1 MVRALPHI
9 IPHRS
14 IRAPPHVIPHRSIK
28 SRRRRRSG
36 DIEVLVSRTTTA
48 SGSVA
53 VVARGVGG
61 QTLAPD
67 SARPAFALEFVKR
80 PRPQSDPVHQR
91 RKTQDE
97 LRKGR
102 EDGSGQGVHRPPV
115 RRALR
120 ALRQERKT
128 MMKN

>member
-36 DIEVLVSRTTTA
+36 DIEVLVSRTTA

-53 VVARGVGG
+53 
-61 QTLAPD
+61 
-67 SARPAFALEFVKR
+67 SC
-80 PRPQSDPVHQR
+80 
-91 RKTQDE
+91 
-97 LRKGR
+97 
-102 EDGSGQGVHRPPV
+102 
-115 RRALR
+115 
-120 ALRQERKT
+120 
-128 MMKN
+128 

>member
-1 MVRALPHI
+1 MILRFWCHVLRLPQ
-9 IPHRS
+9 
-14 IRAPPHVIPHRSIK
+14 
-28 SRRRRRSG
+28 
-36 DIEVLVSRTTTA
+36 EVLL
-48 SGSVA
+48 
-53 VVARGVGG
+53 VARGVGG

-91 RKTQDE
+91 RKTQNE

-102 EDGSGQGVHRPPV
+102 EDGGGQGVHRPPV

-120 ALRQERKT
+120 ALRQESKSRKET
-128 MMKN
+128 WNGNKGLVIYLLTGVGAIL